1 MPEFKKL
8 NRADLEKMT
17 DVERK
22 DYYKKYIDTL
32 RLEEKQI
39 KREIVVKAKQKE
51 IENRK
56 KVNHAMYLVAGELFN
71 SEFTV
76 PFLKSLSSKTR
87 FTSRHTEDLNLLME
101 SKGLGKVIKFIP
113 CEETKKNKDKDK
125 TKEEEKKE
133 ELKVEETSSKT
144 KEL

>member
-1 MPEFKKL
+1 MAKFKNL
-8 NRADLEKMT
+8 DRDEIEKMSET
-17 DVERK
+17 DRK
-22 DYYKKYIDTL
+22 NYYKKYIDSL
-32 RLEEKQI
+32 LLEEKQI
-39 KREIVVKAKQKE
+39 QRELVVKAKAKE
-51 IENRK
+51 IADRK
-56 KVNHAMYLVAGELFN
+56 KINHAMYLVAGELFN
-71 SEFTV
+71 SEFAV

-133 ELKVEETSSKT
+133 ELKVEETSSKM
-144 KEL
+144 KEE